1 MENPG
6 YEYLIVLNQGGLT
19 IPSPNL
25 VNYVCDAFAFLS
37 TTDNVLIN
45 LSKLTSTNAAKEDLS
60 YMVGCCTSLVKSK
73 KSTAKKLL

>member
-1 MENPG
+1 MENPDH
-6 YEYLIVLNQGGLT
+6 EYLIVLNQGGLT
-19 IPSPNL
+19 SPNL

-60 YMVGCCTSLVKSK
+60 YMVGCCTSLVKTK
-73 KSTAKKLL
+73 KSIAKKLL

>member
-1 MENPG
+1 MENPDH
-6 YEYLIVLNQGGLT
+6 EYIIILNQGGLT

-25 VNYVCDAFAFLS
+25 VNYVYDAFTVFS
-37 TTDNVLIN
+37 TTENVLIN

-60 YMVGCCTSLVKSK
+60 YMVGCCTSLVKTK